1 MSSNTTNFYSAVD
14 RWLETCFQEQPGSP
28 NTASSPPQLYTP
40 PTSTSSARRKR
51 TLDMSEP
58 RFKNPQ
64 KRQRTGCGGD
74 AFSEQSA
81 SDIAIT
87 ELSEKTRLSQP
98 SFASWLS
105 PKRATS
111 PVWDLMSDLRVSRPA
126 ILCEIPSAVT
136 LPKHVSTLQ
145 RGLMEHLEEAIIPLG
160 LKVAMPHQF

>member
-81 SDIAIT
+81 SDITIT
-87 ELSEKTRLSQP
+87 ERSGRARPSQP
-98 SFASWLS
+98 SFTGRSS
-105 PKRATS
+105 PKRTTS
-111 PVWDLMSDLRVSRPA
+111 PARDLMNNLRVSRSAILCEMPSA
-126 ILCEIPSAVT
+126 ILCEIPSAVK
-136 LPKHVSTLQ
+136 LPEHASTLQ
-145 RGLMEHLEEAIIPLG
+145 RALMEHLKEAG
-160 LKVAMPHQF
+160 A